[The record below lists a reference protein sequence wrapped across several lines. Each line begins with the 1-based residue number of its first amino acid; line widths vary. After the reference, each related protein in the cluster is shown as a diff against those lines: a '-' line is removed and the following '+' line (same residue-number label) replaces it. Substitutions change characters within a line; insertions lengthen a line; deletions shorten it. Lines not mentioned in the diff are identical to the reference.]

1 MDSRREA
8 HFPLFDSL
16 RAIAALTVFTIHDI
30 YQVAVNRPEDHYWYR
45 FGVHL
50 DVAVPIFFA
59 VSGFLLYRPFLAAS
73 LAGRPLSVR
82 AYAWRRA
89 LRIVPAYWIALA
101 AIAIWFD
108 LHEVKSLGAAL
119 RTVLGLIAF
128 SVVWKLFALTQTDAA
143 VQASA
148 VWLYPLPSQLDH
160 LGAGML

>member
-108 LHEVKSLGAAL
+108 LHEVKSLGGAL
-119 RTVLGLIAF
+119 RLGGFAQIYDSKTALKGVGQAWTLDVEIAF
-128 SVVWKLFALTQTDAA
+128 YAFLPLFAL
-143 VQASA
+143 
-148 VWLYPLPSQLDH
+148 W
-160 LGAGML
+160 